1 MKKAMHMLTTLLALS
16 TPALAQSNTQPTV
29 LLVHGAF
36 ADGSSWNLVIEQLQK
51 AGVKAQAVANPLRGL
66 QSDGDYVASIAK
78 QIAGPVLLVGHSYG
92 GPVITVAG
100 SEAPNVKGL
109 VYVASFGLDQGQSI
123 QETVAGFKEP
133 LLNTALQGMTFP
145 NGPSEA
151 LEFYI
156 QPDRYHEVFS
166 ADLPTTITDV
176 LRNSQR
182 PVVASAFGEKLQIEP
197 AWKKL
202 PSWFLI
208 ATQDNAINPDAQRAA
223 AQRIHAKTTE
233 IDASHAVALSRPQD
247 VAGLILEALKFI
259 ENR

>member
-1 MKKAMHMLTTLLALS
+1 MKKAIHMLTALLLS
-16 TPALAQSNTQPTV
+16 SVPAFAQHPPTV

-51 AGVKAQAVANPLRGL
+51 SGIKAQAIANPLRGL

-100 SEAPNVKGL
+100 NKAPNVKGL

-123 QETVAGFKEP
+123 QDSLAGFKEP
-133 LLNTALQGMTFP
+133 LINSALQGLTFP
-145 NGPSEA
+145 NGQAEM

-156 QPDRYHEVFS
+156 QPDRYHEVFG
-166 ADLPTTITDV
+166 ADLPTTMTDV
-176 LRNSQR
+176 LKLTQR
-182 PVVASAFGEKLQIEP
+182 PVVASAFGEKLQVEP

-202 PSWFLI
+202 PSWFLV
-208 ATQDNAINPDAQRAA
+208 ASEDNAINPDAQRAA
-223 AQRIHAKTTE
+223 AQRIHAKTME
-233 IDASHAVALSRPQD
+233 VAASHAVALSRPQD
-247 VAGLILEALKFI
+247 VAGLILEALKTL
-259 ENR
+259 EHN